1 MMEAGLDEMKAP
13 IDTQPRLE
21 MRIVGNSN
29 GNGNADIRE
38 VQSPEDEAGRLASG
52 LPTTLSYSK
61 IHLNISSGLMT
72 RQ

>member
-21 MRIVGNSN
+21 MRIV
-29 GNGNADIRE
+29 GNADIRE

-61 IHLNISSGLMT
+61 IHSKAPSRQGLGHAAQS
-72 RQ
+72 R

>member
-13 IDTQPRLE
+13 RLE
-21 MRIVGNSN
+21 VRIV
-29 GNGNADIRE
+29 GNADIRE

-61 IHLNISSGLMT
+61 IHSQAPS
-72 RQ
+72 RQGRGHAAQSR